1 MRKSVQILQDIL
13 LFVPAVLAWLVM
25 LLISLVHGVVDGLK

>member
-1 MRKSVQILQDIL
+1 MRKSIQILQDIL
-13 LFVPAVLAWLVM
+13 LFIPAVLAWLVM